1 MQLETYISDLLYR
14 YECVTVPEFGAFL
27 TQRVSATINVSTNSF
42 YPPKKT
48 ISFNEQIQKNDGLL
62 AHYIADV
69 EKIPFE
75 VANEKIQKRVKI
87 LKGLLTQGETL
98 TFNNIGDIVF
108 NNEGKIQFE
117 PSYNHNYLTDAFGL
131 SQFVSP
137 AITREA
143 YKETAKTFEKEIPV
157 AFTPDK
163 RKSIPY
169 FRYAAVAVIAL
180 TLGGFVAS
188 NYYVNQIETHNQL
201 AQEEAFQQL
210 DNKIQQATFVIENPL
225 PAVTFNV
232 TKQTGNYH
240 IVAGAFRVEENCDK
254 KIEELIAQGFKARK
268 IGVNK
273 YGLHEV
279 VYGSYVS
286 GEEALI
292 ALREIRKTSNK
303 DAWLKIDSETNKNLE
318 TVSYTKALTQ
328 SQTTTQAKVL
338 SENETKHAVN
348 SVSKSSAN
356 LDFAESPNLIKI
368 IKNIKTVESGYYLIL
383 GAFSETEKRDLFINE
398 LKSSNINEIGF
409 FFDSVSNKYFVFHKK
424 FDSLETAKLAL
435 QSKANIAYNG
445 KMAIVKVEN

>member
-27 TQRVSATINVSTNSF
+27 TQRSSATINVSTHAF

-62 AHYIADV
+62 AHYIADI

-87 LKGLLTQGETL
+87 LKALLTQGETL
-98 TFNNIGDIVF
+98 TFNNIGDIIF

-117 PSYNHNYLTDAFGL
+117 PSCNHNYLTDAFGL

-137 AITREA
+137 TITREV

-157 AFTPDK
+157 AFTPEK

-169 FRYAAVAVIAL
+169 FRYAAVALIAL

-201 AQEEAFQQL
+201 AQEKAFQQL

-240 IVAGAFRVEENCDK
+240 IVAGAFRLEENCDK
-254 KIEELIAQGFKARK
+254 KIEELISEGFKARK

-279 VYGSYVS
+279 VYGSYETA
-286 GEEALI
+286 EEALI
-292 ALREIRKTSNK
+292 ALRDIRKTSNE
-303 DAWLKIDSETNKNLE
+303 DAWLKVDSEKKNSDSTHFNKFQAQNQTANTAKDLTE
-318 TVSYTKALTQ
+318 TD
-328 SQTTTQAKVL
+328 
-338 SENETKHAVN
+338 
-348 SVSKSSAN
+348 SKNPVKSPLKSTSN
-356 LDFAESPNLIKI
+356 LDFSESPNIIKI
-368 IKNIKTVESGYYLIL
+368 IKNIKTIDSGFYLIL
-383 GAFSETEKRDLFINE
+383 GAYADITKRDLFIDD
-398 LKSSNINEIGF
+398 LKSNGINDIGF
-409 FFDSVSNKYFVFHKK
+409 FFDSVSNKYFIYHKK
-424 FDSLETAKLAL
+424 FDTLDTAKLEL
-435 QSKANIAYNG
+435 QSSATLAYKG
-445 KMAIVKVEN
+445 RMAIIKVEN